1 MYVSII
7 AILLTNNVWIPLSK
21 SLPKK
26 RVRDIL
32 KDVHPHMFIH
42 DGIDDTKNFIK
53 YTKKIYSFSSIL
65 KKNLKKTRV
74 NINSLINFIEF
85 NNTAFI
91 YFTSG
96 STGVSKGIK
105 ISHKNII
112 SDVFAQ
118 VTHLHNF
125 SLKKNKQLVFG
136 DYYDTAF
143 SIFFDIFFQ
152 QFI

>member
-1 MYVSII
+1 M
-7 AILLTNNVWIPLSK
+7 IPLSK
-21 SLPKK
+21 SLQKK
-26 RVRDIL
+26 SRDIL

-42 DGIDDTKNFIK
+42 DGIDDTKILSNIQKKFIPFHQFW
-53 YTKKIYSFSSIL
+53 KKFE
-65 KKNLKKTRV
+65 KTRV

-125 SLKKNKQLVFG
+125 SLKKKTNN
-136 DYYDTAF
+136 
-143 SIFFDIFFQ
+143 
-152 QFI
+152 